1 MNRKFLFRI
10 CMAFTSVLWHLKT
23 YKSKS
28 TVKQTLALL
37 LVILHFTAMKILGL
51 YEFFDFSTN
60 YSSKSD
66 AAVGYILPFVIGS
79 FIYWFYIIFSYISLC
94 FILPKI
100 EKMANEI
107 IYHLDRNR
115 RTTATSGDL
124 MTFILVFT
132 NQFGT
137 FILIIRYALKH
148 GLYTF
153 KALAQVASIIFS
165 WMIALVVSLII
176 VILTIYCNS
185 MAEIVHDEVSHYL
198 TSLRHGRLFDT
209 SRRNNSKT
217 LKLFRFKEFDEPQT
231 SSKCQRKE
239 ILFEPFEEKY
249 ASARYSSIRH
259 QLLKLSGLLEQI
271 LSRTNW
277 LMLLVVVKCTSRIVS
292 LIFSTISLMKKNSP
306 LEQFILTNENLTLL
320 LVLLNVSYRLSREV
334 SSYYP
339 DTNSRTRWSWLPSL
353 ISSV

>member
-23 YKSKS
+23 YKSNS

-51 YEFFDFSTN
+51 YEFFDFATN
-60 YSSKSD
+60 HSSNSN
-66 AAVGYILPFVIGS
+66 AAVGYTFPLVIGS
-79 FIYWFYIIFSYISLC
+79 FIFWFYIMFSYIALC

-100 EKMANEI
+100 EKMANKI

-115 RTTATSGDL
+115 RTAATSGDL
-124 MTFILVFT
+124 IAFIFVFT

-137 FILIIRYALKH
+137 FILIINYFIH
-148 GLYTF
+148 GPYSF
-153 KALAQVASIIFS
+153 KALAQVASIIFY
-165 WMIALVVSLII
+165 WMIGLVVSLII

-209 SRRNNSKT
+209 SRRDNSKT

-231 SSKCQRKE
+231 SCKCEIKE

-259 QLLKLSGLLEQI
+259 QLLELSGLLEQL

-320 LVLLNVSYRLSREV
+320 LVLLNMSYRLSREV

-339 DTNSRTRWSWLPSL
+339 DTNSRTRWSWLTSL